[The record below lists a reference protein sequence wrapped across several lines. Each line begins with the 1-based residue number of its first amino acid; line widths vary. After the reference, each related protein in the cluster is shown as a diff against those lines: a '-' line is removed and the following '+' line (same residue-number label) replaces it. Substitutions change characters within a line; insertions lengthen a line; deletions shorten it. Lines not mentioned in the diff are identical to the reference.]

1 MAERMRWRG
10 FISIS
15 KATEI
20 YSKDIVLKRSIVI
33 RKPKNGFIQTRL
45 MGCSYQNEI
54 SKSKQ

>member
-45 MGCSYQNEI
+45 MGCS
-54 SKSKQ
+54 